1 MPGERM
7 FEQRDLVLPGDLL
20 ARGDFKAGDNAYKVG
35 DEIRAS
41 RLGLVEYGEDEVSVI
56 ALKSC
61 YDPKVGDVVVGK
73 VVDVNINGWDV
84 DIGGP
89 LEAFLNVK
97 DVIGGQPS
105 PEIPLTRIYDI
116 GDVIVAKIVGFHK
129 TSMRPLLTTQG
140 PGLGKVGRG
149 LMIRITPTKIPRVI
163 GKKGSMISMLLK
175 ETRCKLILG
184 QNGYIIAIGSKRGEE
199 MVAAALDK
207 IERECHVPGLTDRV
221 QEFIRSLKG
230 EGEKVAAGG

>member
-1 MPGERM
+1 LPGERM
-7 FEQRDLVLPGDLL
+7 FEQRELVLPGDVL
-20 ARGDFKAGDNAYKVG
+20 ARGDFKAGDNTYKVG

-41 RLGLVEYGEDEVSVI
+41 RVGLVEYGEDEVSVI
-56 ALKSC
+56 ALNSC

-73 VVDVNINGWDV
+73 VVDVEINGWNV

-105 PEIPLTRIYDI
+105 PDIPLTRIYDV
-116 GDVIVAKIVGFHK
+116 GDVVVAKIIGFHK
-129 TSMRPLLTTQG
+129 TMMRPLLTTQG

-149 LMIRITPTKIPRVI
+149 LMVRITPTKIPRVI
-163 GKKGSMISMLLK
+163 GRKGSMISMLLK
-175 ETRCKLILG
+175 ETGCKMILG
-184 QNGYIIAIGSKRGEE
+184 QNGYIIAIGSRKGEE
-199 MVAAALDK
+199 MVAAALEK

-221 QEFIRSLKG
+221 HEFIRSLK
-230 EGEKVAAGG
+230 EGG